1 MDTVTRNINITA
13 AARFDSDP
21 SVSGKTLKQALQQQ
35 TGIDSRRF
43 SRLSL
48 LAALGACNLRSRTAV
63 CEECAVYVAT
73 PFSSPSL
80 FEKMTDNVLNHHA
93 AMPFDFIA
101 NLHNAPAFHA
111 AQALGSRGASLVLAA
126 DNRPES
132 WTQILRLAAA
142 SLHAERRIAVGWCY
156 EQPKGQGGWEGSIW
170 VLLEYAYGQGKQE
183 GADLLN
189 ITQTP
194 GASSAYWQGVA
205 DWLQR
210 LEAV

>member
-1 MDTVTRNINITA
+1 MDTINLNITA
-13 AARFDSDP
+13 AARFDSDS
-21 SVSGKTLKQALQQQ
+21 SVGGKTLKQALQQQ
-35 TGIDSRRF
+35 TGIDARRF

-48 LAALGACNLRSRTAV
+48 LAALGACKLRGSADVRAD
-63 CEECAVYVAT
+63 CAVYAAT

-80 FEKMTDNVLNHHA
+80 FDKMADNVLNHHA

-132 WTQILRLAAA
+132 WPQVLRLAAD
-142 SLHAERRIAVGWCY
+142 SLPSERQIAVGWCY
-156 EQPKGQGGWEGSIW
+156 EQPQTGGGWEGSIW
-170 VLLEYAYGQGKQE
+170 VLLEHGGRR
-183 GADLLN
+183 GRPNVN
-189 ITQTP
+189 ITQP
-194 GASSAYWQGVA
+194 APECNAYWQGVT

>member
-1 MDTVTRNINITA
+1 MDTINNNVRITA
-13 AARFDSDP
+13 AARFDGDS

-35 TGIDSRRF
+35 TGTDARRF

-48 LAALGACNLRSRTAV
+48 LAALGACKLRSRAAV
-63 CEECAVYVAT
+63 REDCAVYVAT

-132 WTQILRLAAA
+132 WTQILRLAAD
-142 SLHAERRIAVGWCY
+142 SLHAEGQIAVGWCY
-156 EQPKGQGGWEGSIW
+156 EQPQAQGGWEGSIW
-170 VLLEYAYGQGKQE
+170 VLLEYARGQGKP
-183 GADLLN
+183 GFADSLN

-194 GASSAYWQGVA
+194 SENSAYWQGVA

>member
-63 CEECAVYVAT
+63 REDCAVYVAT

-80 FEKMTDNVLNHHA
+80 FEKMTDNVLNHQA
-93 AMPFDFIA
+93 AMPFDFIS

-170 VLLEYAYGQGKQE
+170 VLLEYAHGQGKQE